1 MFFSAKLKKF
11 KKIKHCFFSR
21 KGGYSKGIYRSLNC
35 GMGSNDKRENI
46 LKNLELVSK
55 KIGCKKESLIT
66 LNQKHTSDVIYFK
79 NNRINLIKRVVGVKN
94 EIIEVS
100 KGKLIINEKV
110 VKEEF
115 IENNYYYNFPKTILK
130 KDEVFVLGDN
140 REFSKDSRKFGA
152 IKIKNIL
159 SFYRV

>member
-1 MFFSAKLKKF
+1 MFK
-11 KKIKHCFFSR
+11 
-21 KGGYSKGIYRSLNC
+21 
-35 GMGSNDKRENI
+35 NI
-46 LKNLELVSK
+46 LKQKINVIDKSMEPTLKHGDFIVMK
-55 KIGCKKESLIT
+55 KIFFSYKPKRF
-66 LNQKHTSDVIYFK
+66 DVIYFK

-115 IENNYYYNFPKTILK
+115 IENNYFYNFPKTILK